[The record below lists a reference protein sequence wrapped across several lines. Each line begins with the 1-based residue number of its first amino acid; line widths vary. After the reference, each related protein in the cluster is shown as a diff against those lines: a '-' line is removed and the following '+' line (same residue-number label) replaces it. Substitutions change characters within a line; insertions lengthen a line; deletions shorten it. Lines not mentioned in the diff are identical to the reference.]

1 MLLLSLPSRVE
12 LTPAGAAKC
21 RRRALVG
28 EGGGGGGA
36 VERRVVRDDWC
47 GSLAQVDGQRRGK
60 RSRRLAFYAE
70 FPTFRPPS
78 PDWRTVLISIGV
90 AERPWRWDGVA

>member
-12 LTPAGAAKC
+12 LTPASAAKC
-21 RRRALVG
+21 RRRALEG
-28 EGGGGGGA
+28 EGGA
-36 VERRVVRDDWC
+36 VERRVARDDWR
-47 GSLAQVDGQRRGK
+47 GSLAHVDGQRRGK

-70 FPTFRPPS
+70 FPTFRQPS

-90 AERPWRWDGVA
+90 AERPWRWGGVA